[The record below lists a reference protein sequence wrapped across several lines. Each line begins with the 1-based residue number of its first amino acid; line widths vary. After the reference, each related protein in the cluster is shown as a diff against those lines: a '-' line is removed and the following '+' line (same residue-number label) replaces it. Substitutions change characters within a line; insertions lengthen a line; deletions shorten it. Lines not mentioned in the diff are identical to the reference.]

1 MRSTLLIGL
10 VCAAWASVCFAVDQ
24 TQLEYQER
32 AYAFEGIKPRPV
44 SGFGL
49 ELISATIE
57 HDGKAAAIG
66 DRLQLKFFLDRQRPA
81 HLVVRELDQ
90 RFFYWLDKA
99 KSSWVVGYNTF
110 SWPTSSV
117 LRHLPELNM
126 ADLGVVVRLDK
137 EEPGAL
143 ETVAPATLSS
153 SADADATVTGY
164 QFVFRLRNDAQV
176 RATIVD
182 ETKGT
187 PMFAGDLGQLRGG
200 RPFPVRWD
208 LRKFPAPAGSYRLVL
223 RGYVLANKSPVSQV
237 IRFVHAPAKALD
249 QLQHA
254 G

>member
-1 MRSTLLIGL
+1 MRSAWLIGL
-10 VCAAWASVCFAVDQ
+10 ICAAWASVGLAVDQ
-24 TQLEYQER
+24 RQLEYQER

-66 DRLQLKFFLDRQRPA
+66 DQLRLKFFLGRQRPA
-81 HLVVRELDQ
+81 YLVVRELDQ
-90 RFFYWLDKA
+90 RLFYWLDKA

-117 LRHLPELNM
+117 LRYFPELNM
-126 ADLGVVVRLDK
+126 ADLGIVVRLDK

-153 SADADATVTGY
+153 SADTDAPLTGY
-164 QFVFRLRNDAQV
+164 KFVFKLRDDAQV

-187 PMFAGDLGQLRGG
+187 PVFAGDLGQLRGG
-200 RPFPVRWD
+200 RPFLVWWD
-208 LRKFPAPAGSYRLVL
+208 IRKFPAPAGSYRLVL
-223 RGYVLANKSPVSQV
+223 KGYVLANNSPVSQV
-237 IRFVHAPAKALD
+237 IRFVHAPAER
-249 QLQHA
+249 
-254 G
+254 